1 MLKRGFFFSVEEK
14 KHNYAFFFS
23 ILIFY
28 DFSTIQHVQTHQ
40 LPLHVL
46 VPRRANKD
54 GVLHEAHEAPEG
66 VAFILN
72 LSQQGGHQVRH
83 TLTVAHVGI
92 KHCIVEQNAPVA
104 GERTDEDVLMLNMTQ
119 DKALKYAVA
128 AKQGSHQCCRGS

>member
-1 MLKRGFFFSVEEK
+1 MLQIGI
-14 KHNYAFFFS
+14 AFFFFL
-23 ILIFY
+23 ILLLLRHY
-28 DFSTIQHVQTHQ
+28 LARPTHQ
-40 LPLHVL
+40 LPLHVF

-92 KHCIVEQNAPVA
+92 KHCIVEQNAPVV
-104 GERTDEDVLMLNMTQ
+104 GESTDEDALMLNMME

-128 AKQGSHQCCRGS
+128 AKQGSHPCCPGS